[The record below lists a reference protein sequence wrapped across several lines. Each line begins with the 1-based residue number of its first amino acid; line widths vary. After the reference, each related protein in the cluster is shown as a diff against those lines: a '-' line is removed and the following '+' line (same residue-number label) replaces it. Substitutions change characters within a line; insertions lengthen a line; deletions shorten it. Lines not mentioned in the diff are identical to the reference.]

1 MSFAPNLFKG
11 KVVVVIGGTSG
22 IGAAAAVAFAA
33 LGAEVHV
40 AGLTAGGPLA
50 PAGAAIAVT
59 ELDVRDAT
67 ALANFLDP
75 LPQIDV
81 LVNCAGVS
89 RDRDEW
95 NPETFANVMAI
106 NFFPVMEASRLARS
120 KMGSGA
126 AIVNIASM
134 YSTFGAADRPAY
146 SSSKGA
152 IVQLTKSLAQEYA
165 PEVRVNAVAP
175 GWIVTP
181 LSRGLF
187 SDETASAPIMARIPF
202 GRWGE
207 AKEIAD
213 AIVYLASPAAGYV
226 TGAVLPVD
234 GGYLTV

>member
-1 MSFAPNLFKG
+1 MSFAPDLFKG

-22 IGAAAAVAFAA
+22 IGAAAAAAFAD

-40 AGLTAGGPLA
+40 AGLNAGSPEA
-50 PAGAAIAVT
+50 PAGLRVTVT
-59 ELDVRDAT
+59 ELDVREAV
-67 ALANFLDP
+67 ALAALLDP
-75 LPQIDV
+75 LPRVDV

-95 NPETFANVMAI
+95 NPKTFADVISI
-106 NFFPVMEASRLARS
+106 NFISVMEASRLARS
-120 KMGSGA
+120 KMGSGS

-134 YSTFGAADRPAY
+134 YATFGAADRPAY
-146 SSSKGA
+146 ASSKGA

-175 GWIVTP
+175 GWVVTP
-181 LSRGLF
+181 LSKGLF
-187 SDETASAPIMARIPF
+187 ANEAASGPIMARIPF
-202 GRWGE
+202 ARWGE
-207 AKEIAD
+207 AREIAD
-213 AIVYLASPAAGYV
+213 AIIYLASPAAGYV